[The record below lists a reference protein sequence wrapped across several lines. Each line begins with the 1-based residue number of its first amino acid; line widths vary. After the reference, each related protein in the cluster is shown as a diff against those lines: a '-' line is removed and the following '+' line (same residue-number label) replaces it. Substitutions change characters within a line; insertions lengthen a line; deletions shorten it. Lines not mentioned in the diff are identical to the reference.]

1 MRIVLRFEEHVVSS
15 SFFPHSVFEWEKR
28 AAEGEHPELSNFS
41 PLEEARGDRQH
52 VKVHPSDLERKEV
65 RAGSAK
71 GIAAHLLFGP
81 MYTVSEKKIAARRT
95 GIGMSLSSQ
104 ATATPIAQSGLG
116 TMYDTV
122 AFRHLPQWQNH

>member
-81 MYTVSEKKIAARRT
+81 MYTVSKKR
-95 GIGMSLSSQ
+95 SLHEER
-104 ATATPIAQSGLG
+104 GLVCHCPLKQLPHQLHKAVWEP
-116 TMYDTV
+116 MYDTV